1 MIYDVVIVGGGPAG
15 MSAAL
20 YCSRA
25 GLKVALIEKYLLGG
39 QLNETD
45 RIENYI
51 GVGNISALELAEN
64 MAKQIPKDVNV
75 ALGTV
80 VDINETSVKVKRRR
94 NLYSI
99 NYKNL
104 IIATGASHKK
114 LEINEDDIQIS
125 YCAVCD
131 GNFYSN
137 KEVAVIGAGDAALE
151 ESLYLSGI
159 AKNVTILVRSENI
172 RAKHYLK
179 EQVKQKENI
188 KVITNEPIKSLSKQ
202 NRRVKINDKEE
213 LIFDGI
219 FVSIGINPNNEL
231 LKKIQENFDI
241 DCLDE
246 NGYAVVDENLRLV
259 QTNNIYIAGDLRQPE
274 NKQLVSAVADASI
287 ISKQLT

>member
-64 MAKQIPKDVNV
+64 MAKQIPKDVDV

-80 VDINETSVKVKRRR
+80 VDINKTSVKVKRRR